1 MELSIKRLLTLCTV
15 IICSLISCEI
25 GVINA
30 QRTFLDKFINE
41 YRSFRG
47 GLFKFVG
54 RTDTNAAYLWS
65 LKRQVCRN
73 PKTNNILRRIK
84 KKYISFKFP
93 SFEYDYLAN
102 ESEMQIRKCSVCVI
116 CCVLPP
122 N

>member
-102 ESEMQIRKCSVCVI
+102 ESEMQIRKCSVCV
-116 CCVLPP
+116 
-122 N
+122 